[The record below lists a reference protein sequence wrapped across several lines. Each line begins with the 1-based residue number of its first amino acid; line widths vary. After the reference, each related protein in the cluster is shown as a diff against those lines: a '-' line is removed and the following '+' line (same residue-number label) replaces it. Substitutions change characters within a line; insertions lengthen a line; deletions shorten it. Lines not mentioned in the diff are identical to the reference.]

1 MAATVTDL
9 KAWLDSLPTGA
20 TVAVDEGG
28 LTLILVETAGEG
40 GGSGCWS
47 PYYELG
53 GVPEDGEEDDPTCP
67 RCGKKSDT
75 VEEQYS
81 FGYYAGIL
89 CRECAISGFSD
100 HCGLLAGEPM
110 GDPQTLDDYGH
121 DGQD

>member
-1 MAATVTDL
+1 MPYDRTLDDDHPLVT
-9 KAWLDSLPTGA
+9 G
-20 TVAVDEGG
+20 
-28 LTLILVETAGEG
+28 I
-40 GGSGCWS
+40 
-47 PYYELG
+47 
-53 GVPEDGEEDDPTCP
+53 CP
-67 RCGKKSDT
+67 RCEKRSDT

-89 CRECAISGFSD
+89 CRECAIAGFSD